1 MNAAHPED
9 GRMKNFLMVMALFV
23 GTPSF
28 FFGMY
33 KMFEVIDCNTAQ
45 KNLTFLNAC
54 IANENC
60 TLTARELQRVEGWT
74 RLKLARCHKT
84 D

>member
-1 MNAAHPED
+1 M
-9 GRMKNFLMVMALFV
+9 
-23 GTPSF
+23 GTRNTMPVWKQTLLVITAIVCVPSF
-28 FFGMY
+28 FIGTY
-33 KMFEVIDCNTAQ
+33 KLFEVIDCNTAQ

-60 TLTARELQRVEGWT
+60 TLNARETQRIESWT
-74 RLKLARCHKT
+74 RLKLARCHKI